1 MPMRGLRIVAGVAAV
16 LATAACVVPPR
27 PGTPTPPRVDLT
39 DTRATRYGA
48 SGSEVL
54 AQEAVAGAV
63 HALFGVE
70 WSAPSALPGRI
81 TAPAGEFFTRP
92 SAPRL
97 VRADGI
103 PYVAVSGCRRED
115 CLSGRGLLL
124 LRDDGAQF
132 LARLDDGGYLTTTC
146 AARRGPAASAPRP
159 GRCWTRSGGRW
170 RLRPTGVPEPAP
182 EGADPGPKGTERA
195 LAAPRGAYPPAMAPT
210 ILKGSAPATTVSGS
224 GASSPSWERS
234 RPQAKNRTKSRRRPV
249 AGSRIVPR
257 SPG

>member
-92 SAPRL
+92 AAPRL

-115 CLSGRGLLL
+115 CLSGRGLLP

-132 LARLDDGGYLTTTC
+132 LARLDDGGISHYYL
-146 AARRGPAASAPRP
+146 RGQ
-159 GRCWTRSGGRW
+159 
-170 RLRPTGVPEPAP
+170 
-182 EGADPGPKGTERA
+182 EGAGGVSPEARA
-195 LAAPRGAYPPAMAPT
+195 LLDAVWWALEAAAD
-210 ILKGSAPATTVSGS
+210 
-224 GASSPSWERS
+224 
-234 RPQAKNRTKSRRRPV
+234 
-249 AGSRIVPR
+249 R
-257 SPG
+257 SP